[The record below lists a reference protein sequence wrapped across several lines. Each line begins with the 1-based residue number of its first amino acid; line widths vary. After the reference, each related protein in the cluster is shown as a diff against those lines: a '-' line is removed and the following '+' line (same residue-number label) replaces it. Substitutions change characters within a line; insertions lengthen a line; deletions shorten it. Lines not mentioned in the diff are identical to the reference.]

1 MNSQIVRGVQVKTIQ
16 TDQFK
21 NNTIIINFSIPSHYA
36 NFPKLA
42 LLADLLENASNKY
55 PGELLVSQKLSEL
68 YGASYGVTVLRYGDQ
83 HTLRV
88 RLTLPDDQYVS
99 GNPDLMAQG
108 FAFLKEMIENPFQ
121 RDGAFDADYFRIHQ
135 TNLSHYLASIPDN
148 KEFYAT
154 LKLQSL
160 YYGKD
165 RDHGSYLLGDAES
178 INALDP
184 KGLFSFYQTFMAQ
197 ARIVILVAGKI
208 DSQSVL
214 TLARQFS
221 FSNQPRQTELGLFVK
236 ARESDMVVT
245 GRDQFA
251 GSQSILE
258 LGYRLPIY
266 FGSDQYFA
274 AMVFDQLFGVST
286 RSLLF
291 TNVREKAS
299 LAYDIHSSY
308 NSLAGM
314 LTVQAGIDPQN
325 LEKVSKTIAEQLHQ
339 AAGGHYSDDLLAGV
353 KRSMIDQ
360 HRSQSDYLA
369 TVVERRYFAEISGI
383 DISDKQW
390 EDSVN
395 RISKADISKVAD
407 QVDIQAE
414 YVLESQEAADE
425 DD

>member
-184 KGLFSFYQTFMAQ
+184 KGVVFVLSNIYGP
-197 ARIVILVAGKI
+197 GK
-208 DSQSVL
+208 
-214 TLARQFS
+214 
-221 FSNQPRQTELGLFVK
+221 N
-236 ARESDMVVT
+236 
-245 GRDQFA
+245 RD
-251 GSQSILE
+251 
-258 LGYRLPIY
+258 
-266 FGSDQYFA
+266 FGC
-274 AMVFDQLFGVST
+274 
-286 RSLLF
+286 R
-291 TNVREKAS
+291 
-299 LAYDIHSSY
+299 
-308 NSLAGM
+308 
-314 LTVQAGIDPQN
+314 
-325 LEKVSKTIAEQLHQ
+325 
-339 AAGGHYSDDLLAGV
+339 
-353 KRSMIDQ
+353 
-360 HRSQSDYLA
+360 
-369 TVVERRYFAEISGI
+369 
-383 DISDKQW
+383 
-390 EDSVN
+390 
-395 RISKADISKVAD
+395 
-407 QVDIQAE
+407 
-414 YVLESQEAADE
+414 
-425 DD
+425 